1 VGATDSSCL
10 LEKAFAMQPI
20 RFAPLFFTL
29 VCLCPQAANAQD
41 DLSFEPY
48 TVYVVEQKSH
58 TRCGP
63 SEDYYRTDPLRHGQA
78 LEVYAET
85 DDGWLGIRPPDD
97 SFCWVQAE
105 TIEFDDTTD
114 IGTVVEDRTVAW
126 IGTHLGRARSYRWQV
141 QMAKGEEVTV
151 IGKSE
156 REGPD
161 GPQLWYK
168 IVPPS
173 GEYRWVRRDQVVDSS
188 EKLVEAAQ
196 RAKERAVA
204 QQSRAQQRQTQQSKT
219 PRSAKSDDQ
228 YAEKSDANA
237 TTGSGIARRNDR
249 TAEPSLATA
258 DGASTLQPAPQP
270 GSNSL
275 AEAGQ
280 QWQSN
285 DNRLAVDN
293 AIAANQQT
301 NVQQQAVPSATTAD
315 TTNAEVSF
323 IGRPKLLEIGTRA
336 TAPQRSVAA
345 GDANWVIGTTPRPAV
360 SPPAT
365 GTPVAAATLS
375 NPIAQ
380 VAGQAAIHPQSFAP
394 ATMATRR
401 PVRVV
406 SPERIAQIE
415 AETQNA
421 DIERLDLIFS
431 RLMAAQASSAEI
443 NPIARAARRLSTSVS
458 DPTTAGRARMLS
470 ERTEQYRR
478 IADRRDGQ
486 AVVGQSAS
494 LQFPSPSLNVAP
506 VAGTSVSSG
515 PGLNAVPNGAVST
528 VPGQSANETALV
540 GFLVQV
546 YSARSDS
553 PPFALTDNT
562 GRTIAYVT
570 PTPGTNLRV
579 HLNSKVRVAGGQ
591 GYLTG
596 LNTPHIVATTV
607 TRTAE

>member
-1 VGATDSSCL
+1 
-10 LEKAFAMQPI
+10 MQPI
-20 RFAPLFFTL
+20 RFAPLVLTL
-29 VCLCPQAANAQD
+29 VCLIPKPATAQD

-48 TVYVVEQKSH
+48 TVYVVEEKSYA
-58 TRCGP
+58 RCGP
-63 SEDYYRTDPLRHGQA
+63 SNEYYRTDPLRHGQA

-85 DDGWLGIRPPDD
+85 DDGWLGIRPPDE

-105 TIEFDDTTD
+105 TVNLDEANDT
-114 IGTVVEDRTVAW
+114 GTVVEDRTVAW

-168 IVPPS
+168 VVPPS
-173 GEYRWVRRDQVVDSS
+173 GEYRWVRSEQVVDSS
-188 EKLVEAAQ
+188 EKLVEAARRSRQ
-196 RAKERAVA
+196 KARAVA
-204 QQSRAQQRQTQQSKT
+204 QNSKA
-219 PRSAKSDDQ
+219 RKNKASQNASAKERKVKQ
-228 YAEKSDANA
+228 AEPAA
-237 TTGSGIARRNDR
+237 TIGSG
-249 TAEPSLATA
+249 LAGRDVRA
-258 DGASTLQPAPQP
+258 DEAAFANHDGAANLQPAPQP
-270 GSNSL
+270 GSNP
-275 AEAGQ
+275 APPVDQ
-280 QWQSN
+280 DWQSN

-293 AIAANQQT
+293 PTPTNAPLDNNQQ
-301 NVQQQAVPSATTAD
+301 VVSDAGAAG
-315 TTNAEVSF
+315 NAEVAF
-323 IGRPKLLEIGTRA
+323 IGRPKLLEIGTRP
-336 TAPQRSVAA
+336 TAPQRSATA
-345 GDANWVIGTTPRPAV
+345 GDANWVTGTTPRPAAR
-360 SPPAT
+360 PASA
-365 GTPVAAATLS
+365 GLPVAGATLE

-380 VAGQAAIHPQSFAP
+380 VAGQSAIHQQSFTP
-394 ATMATRR
+394 AVAASHR
-401 PVRVV
+401 PIKVV

-415 AETQNA
+415 AETLNA

-443 NPIARAARRLSTSVS
+443 DPVARAARRLSATAA
-458 DPTTAGRARMLS
+458 DPSTAGRARMLT

-486 AVVGQSAS
+486 AVIGQPASFQLPSTSLNPPPATGAS
-494 LQFPSPSLNVAP
+494 LI
-506 VAGTSVSSG
+506 
-515 PGLNAVPNGAVST
+515 PGT
-528 VPGQSANETALV
+528 VPAPPTNETALV

-562 GRTIAYVT
+562 GRTLAYVT

-579 HLNSKVRVAGGQ
+579 HLNSKVRVAGNQ